1 MRNTI
6 KKLFALAITFVMI
19 ANLTLNAGAVSI
31 ADFSDVRPGRWYCPA
46 VEYAVSEGLFS
57 GTSAN
62 TFEPDASMT
71 RAMFVKVL
79 ANKAKINLEKYAG
92 THFSDVNAG
101 CWYAAPVE
109 WAAENKIVSGIGG
122 GKFAPNRSVTRE
134 QIAVILYNYAEY

>member
-19 ANLTLNAGAVSI
+19 ANLTLNAWAVSI

-109 WAAENKIVSGIGG
+109 
-122 GKFAPNRSVTRE
+122 
-134 QIAVILYNYAEY
+134 